1 VGRRRGGARPL
12 KLITL
17 TTDFG
22 LADPF
27 VGIMKGVIAGRA
39 PGATV
44 IDVSH
49 GIFPQDVLAGAL
61 VFAHAVPYFPTG
73 TVHVAVV
80 DPGVGGERRA
90 LCVETEAALLLG
102 PDNGLLSLAA
112 PPATVR
118 RIVHLTEERFFLA
131 PRSHTF
137 HGRDVFAPVAA
148 ALAAGTDPGALGPI
162 VSDLHRLHVPEP
174 AVEGRRVRGQ
184 VIYVDHFGNLVT
196 NVPAGV
202 LPPGK
207 VVVRLGSAR
216 LPGVAA
222 SYGVVAVGEPVA
234 VVNSWGLLEVA
245 VRDGSAKA
253 ALGAG
258 VGDEVLVET
267 PGP

>member
-1 VGRRRGGARPL
+1 VGGRRGGARPL

-39 PGATV
+39 PGVTIV
-44 IDVSH
+44 DLSH
-49 GIFPQDVLAGAL
+49 GVPPQDVLAGAL
-61 VFAHAVPYFPTG
+61 VLAHAVPYFPAG

-80 DPGVGGERRA
+80 DPGVGGARRA
-90 LCVETEAALLLG
+90 LCVETSAALLVG

-112 PPATVR
+112 PAGSVR
-118 RIVHLTEERFFLA
+118 RIVYLTEERFFLA

-148 ALAAGTDPGALGPI
+148 ALAAGTDPGALGPV
-162 VSDLHRLHVPEP
+162 VSDLQRLRVPEP
-174 AVEGRRVRGQ
+174 AIEAGRIRGQ

-196 NVPAGV
+196 NLPAGV
-202 LPPGK
+202 LPSGRS
-207 VVVRLGSAR
+207 VVRLGSAR
-216 LPGVAA
+216 LPGVSA
-222 SYGVVAVGEPVA
+222 SYDAVPIGEPVA

-245 VRDGSAKA
+245 VRDGSAKV

-258 VGDEVLVET
+258 VGDEVIVET